1 MKRLKKIMS
10 GLVLF
15 VLLVLAACSSK
26 AKQNNY
32 LASWTDNTF
41 AKNYQKAKELLYLI
55 WMELYS
61 VRRILFT
68 MSI

>member
-41 AKNYQKAKELLYLI
+41 AKNKIFEYVKNVQF
-55 WMELYS
+55 
-61 VRRILFT
+61 IL
-68 MSI
+68 